1 MNVLLLRSGYPVVI
15 ITHEQRAEYIEA
27 LGQAQQQDNLLAFQ
41 DLLLEATQQSL
52 VEVLRVL

>member
-27 LGQAQQQDNLLAFQ
+27 LGQAQ
-41 DLLLEATQQSL
+41 SG
-52 VEVLRVL
+52 